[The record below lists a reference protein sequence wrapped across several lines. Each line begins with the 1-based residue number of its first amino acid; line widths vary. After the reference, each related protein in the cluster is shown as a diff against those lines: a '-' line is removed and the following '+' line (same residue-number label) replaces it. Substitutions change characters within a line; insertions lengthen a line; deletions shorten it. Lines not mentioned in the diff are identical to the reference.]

1 MNPREALTML
11 DEVAQRFSGN
21 RQDHVNLQNAV
32 MALNGLVL
40 RAEEETK
47 SATDQAQRRVNAGRG
62 KDKGEE

>member
-1 MNPREALTML
+1 MTPREALTML
-11 DEVAQRFSGN
+11 DDVAQRFAGN

-40 RAEEETK
+40 KAEEEAK
-47 SATDQAQRRVNAGRG
+47 AAAGEAQRRVNAGRG